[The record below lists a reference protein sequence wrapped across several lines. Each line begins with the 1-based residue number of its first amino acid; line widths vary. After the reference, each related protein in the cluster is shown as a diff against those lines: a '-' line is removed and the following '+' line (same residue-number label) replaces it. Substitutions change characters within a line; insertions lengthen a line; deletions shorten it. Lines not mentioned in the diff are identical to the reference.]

1 MKRVSI
7 LAWGLVVGAIG
18 CAPQPETVGELVL
31 AVEAPPSDP
40 AQAAVVLEGAGVT
53 AVRKHL
59 GKEPS
64 REEVDRVFYL
74 AVRPAGSASAEA
86 TPPVPV
92 MARLEWSEA
101 RVRLVPQASLTP
113 GLRYEAVFDGPRLSP
128 ALPRLAES
136 YIVPEETRRSEG
148 KITVLHPNRRELPA
162 NQLKFYVHFSRPMAE
177 GHAFRHAR
185 LLDARG
191 EPIDQAFRE
200 VELWEDNHQR
210 LTLWINPGRTKRA
223 LGLSE
228 SLGPVL
234 EAGREYTLEIRP
246 GFPDSRG
253 RKLSEG
259 LRHSFRTTAHDR
271 TQPQTSSWR
280 IAAPSHGTRDPLEVT
295 FGEPMDHALAERGI
309 RVLGPGDV
317 EVPGTPYV
325 SEDGLRWTF
334 EPAGD
339 WAEGEHVLVAA
350 GEIEDLAGNS
360 LYRPFETV
368 AGKGPRPTPTPPE
381 FRLPFTISGT
391 KGSSPRSHRDPE

>member
-1 MKRVSI
+1 MKQVPI
-7 LAWGLVVGAIG
+7 LAFGLLLGATG
-18 CAPQPETVGELVL
+18 CGTRSEAVGELALV
-31 AVEAPPSDP
+31 VEAPPSSP
-40 AQAAVVLEGAGVT
+40 AQAAVVLEGDGVE
-53 AVRKHL
+53 AVRRHL

-74 AVRPAGSASAEA
+74 AVRPEGEA
-86 TPPVPV
+86 TRETSAPVPV
-92 MARLEWSEA
+92 MARLEWSED

-128 ALPRLAES
+128 ALPRLSEH
-136 YIVPEETRRSEG
+136 YMVPAETRRSEG
-148 KITVLHPNRRELPA
+148 EIAALHPNGRELPA
-162 NQLKFYVHFSRPMAE
+162 NLLKFYVHFSRPMAE
-177 GHAFRHAR
+177 GHAFRYAR

-234 EAGREYTLEIRP
+234 EAGREYTLEVRP

-259 LRHSFRTTAHDR
+259 LRHPFRTTEHDR
-271 TQPQTSSWR
+271 KQPQTATWR
-280 IAAPSHGTRDPLEVT
+280 LEVPPSGSRDPVEIT

-317 EVPGTPYV
+317 EVPGSPRV
-325 SEDGLRWTF
+325 SDDGLRWTF
-334 EPAGD
+334 QPAGA
-339 WAEGEHVLVAA
+339 WTAGEHTLVAA

-368 AGKGPRPTPTPPE
+368 AGEGPRPTPTPPE
-381 FRLPFTISGT
+381 FRLPFTV
-391 KGSSPRSHRDPE
+391 R